1 MRKVLGTRAADPPDG
16 LPHSDGPACAAPGG
30 APAQSHGVTEMPA
43 SDNRSLLRE
52 GRTARGVGNAG
63 SIPAGIGGTRRRGT
77 RRPLPEG
84 PGRDFRHLRRY
95 LRGGP
100 SARPRG
106 YREHVIRALSGLGL
120 LAPVALLALILLV
133 GSGGHAPPGGLDP
146 MALLVAASVGG
157 SVIAVVASIWI
168 RGRVIPV
175 VIAAERLAAGEL
187 STAVPSH
194 GKGLDDRLAR
204 AVAALGATL
213 ASTHD
218 AATIDRLT
226 GIANRPALLG
236 MLFGEVERAAR
247 YNRPLSVGFVD
258 IDLFKSVNDSH
269 GHQAG
274 DVVLRGIADVL
285 RANVRA
291 TDMLGRYGGEEFM
304 LILPET
310 TVEDAAALAEKLR
323 MLVGGARIRI
333 DEQLTV
339 EVTVSIGV
347 AGGLGG
353 NLRIDALVRDA
364 DAAMYSA
371 KSLGRNQV
379 YVFAEP
385 DDDARVPRAPISSDG
400 RARAADVAQLARLAA
415 EQALITTLIPYPN
428 HRGHASALIATISVG
443 MARRLA
449 LPDTEI
455 DRLRLAALLHDVGKL
470 ALPEEILEKP
480 SALTSVEWQSVVQ
493 HPRIGQVILEQASAL
508 RDAVPI
514 VLHHHER
521 YGGHGYPYGLRG
533 SEIPL
538 GARIVALADAYD
550 AMTADRPYK
559 RAMTH
564 AQAIREIQRH
574 AGTQFDPELV
584 TVFCDLYAAERP
596 AADLALIR
604 GIVAPATHVRRSARR
619 TAAAS

>member
-1 MRKVLGTRAADPPDG
+1 VR
-16 LPHSDGPACAAPGG
+16 G
-30 APAQSHGVTEMPA
+30 AY
-43 SDNRSLLRE
+43 
-52 GRTARGVGNAG
+52 RG
-63 SIPAGIGGTRRRGT
+63 S
-77 RRPLPEG
+77 
-84 PGRDFRHLRRY
+84 
-95 LRGGP
+95 
-100 SARPRG
+100 
-106 YREHVIRALSGLGL
+106 VIRALGGLGL
-120 LAPVALLALILLV
+120 LAPVAFLALVLLV
-133 GSGGHAPPGGLDP
+133 GPGGHATLSGVDL
-146 MALLVAASVGG
+146 ASILVAAVLGG
-157 SVIAVVASIWI
+157 SVTAAVASIWI

-175 VIAAERLAAGEL
+175 VSAAERLAAGEL
-187 STAVPSH
+187 STRVPVH
-194 GKGLDDRLAR
+194 GSGVDGRLAR
-204 AVAALGATL
+204 AVAQLGETL
-213 ASTHD
+213 AATHD

-269 GHQAG
+269 GHNAG

-285 RANVRA
+285 HANVRA

-550 AMTADRPYK
+550 AMTSDRPYK

-604 GIVAPATHVRRSARR
+604 GIVAPVATHVRRSARR

>member
-1 MRKVLGTRAADPPDG
+1 M
-16 LPHSDGPACAAPGG
+16 
-30 APAQSHGVTEMPA
+30 
-43 SDNRSLLRE
+43 
-52 GRTARGVGNAG
+52 
-63 SIPAGIGGTRRRGT
+63 
-77 RRPLPEG
+77 
-84 PGRDFRHLRRY
+84 
-95 LRGGP
+95 
-100 SARPRG
+100 
-106 YREHVIRALSGLGL
+106 RALGGLGL
-120 LAPVALLALILLV
+120 LAPVAFLALVLLAGTDRPAAVGGPELTSLV
-133 GSGGHAPPGGLDP
+133 
-146 MALLVAASVGG
+146 VAAVLGG
-157 SVIAVVASIWI
+157 SVMAVVASAWI
-168 RGRVIPV
+168 RGRMIPV
-175 VIAAERLAAGEL
+175 VSAAERLAAGDLE
-187 STAVPSH
+187 TEVPARR
-194 GKGLDDRLAR
+194 GGLEGRLGH
-204 AVAALGATL
+204 AVAQLGATL
-213 ASTHD
+213 AATHQ

-247 YNRPLSVGFVD
+247 YSRPLSVCFID
-258 IDLFKSVNDSH
+258 IDLFKSVNDTR
-269 GHQAG
+269 GHHVG
-274 DVVLRGIADVL
+274 DVVLRSVADIL

-323 MLVGGARIRI
+323 LLVGKARTRI
-333 DEQLTV
+333 DERVTV

-379 YVFAEP
+379 YVFSEP
-385 DDDARVPRAPISSDG
+385 SEDGRVPRAPISSDG
-400 RARAADVAQLARLAA
+400 RQRAAGVAQLARLAA
-415 EQALITTLIPYPN
+415 EQALITTLTPYPN
-428 HRGHASALIATISVG
+428 HRGHASALIATLSVG
-443 MARRLA
+443 MARRLD
-449 LPDTEI
+449 LSDPEI

-480 SALTSVEWQSVVQ
+480 SALTAIEWESVVQ

-521 YGGHGYPYGLRG
+521 FGGHGYPYGLRG

-550 AMTADRPYK
+550 AMTANRPYR
-559 RAMTH
+559 RALSH

-584 TVFCDLYAAERP
+584 TVFCDLYATERP
-596 AADLALIR
+596 VANLGLVG
-604 GIVAPATHVRRSARR
+604 GIVTPLATPVRRRAR
-619 TAAAS
+619 TIAAAS

>member
-1 MRKVLGTRAADPPDG
+1 M
-16 LPHSDGPACAAPGG
+16 CG
-30 APAQSHGVTEMPA
+30 A
-43 SDNRSLLRE
+43 
-52 GRTARGVGNAG
+52 
-63 SIPAGIGGTRRRGT
+63 
-77 RRPLPEG
+77 
-84 PGRDFRHLRRY
+84 Y
-95 LRGGP
+95 RGG
-100 SARPRG
+100 
-106 YREHVIRALSGLGL
+106 VIRALGGLGL
-120 LAPVALLALILLV
+120 LAPVAFVALVLLV
-133 GSGGHAPPGGLDP
+133 GTGGGATLSGVDLTS
-146 MALLVAASVGG
+146 LLVAAILGG
-157 SVIAVVASIWI
+157 SVIAAVASIWI

-175 VIAAERLAAGEL
+175 VSAAERLAAGEL
-187 STAVPSH
+187 STAVPAH

-226 GIANRPALLG
+226 GIANRQALLG

-269 GHQAG
+269 GHHAG

-285 RANVRA
+285 RTNVRA

-304 LILPET
+304 FILPET
-310 TVEDAAALAEKLR
+310 TVEDAASLAEKLR
-323 MLVGGARIRI
+323 LLVGRARIRI
-333 DEQLTV
+333 DDELTV
-339 EVTVSIGV
+339 NVTVSIGV

-353 NLRIDALVRDA
+353 TLRIDTLVRDA

-379 YVFAEP
+379 YVFSEP

-400 RARAADVAQLARLAA
+400 RARAAGVAQLARLAA

-428 HRGHASALIATISVG
+428 HRGHASALIATLSVG
-443 MARRLA
+443 MGRRMD
-449 LPDTEI
+449 LPDAEI

-480 SALTSVEWQSVVQ
+480 SALTAVEWQSVVQ
-493 HPRIGQVILEQASAL
+493 HPRIGQVILEQASVL

-521 YGGHGYPYGLRG
+521 FGGHGYPYGLRG

-564 AQAIREIQRH
+564 AEAIREIQRH

-584 TVFCDLYAAERP
+584 TVFCDLYASERP
-596 AADLALIR
+596 PADLALVR
-604 GIVAPATHVRRSARR
+604 GIVAPVALHGRRSGRA
-619 TAAAS
+619 TVAAS